1 MSKSKSGH
9 DLSVRADAIRPAK
22 PTSAEE
28 VYACVYLHDH
38 DAGDLADVFGLGTV
52 YPRVVAALTQERELK
67 GS

>member
-1 MSKSKSGH
+1 MSQSRTSH

-38 DAGDLADVFGLGTV
+38 DAGDLADVFGLETM
-52 YPRVVAALTQERELK
+52 YPRVVAALVQARTGQL
-67 GS
+67 